1 MVKEEQ
7 VIGCRDC
14 KGQITVVDSTYQA
27 IPLAGVCIS
36 YSIKQEPNSTSS
48 QDHTY
53 AATTQANE
61 RVEPSTS
68 FTELTKKTLK
78 H

>member
-1 MVKEEQ
+1 M
-7 VIGCRDC
+7 IGCREC
-14 KGQITVVDSTYQA
+14 KGQITVVDSTNQA

-68 FTELTKKTLK
+68 FLELITNNPETNGF
-78 H
+78 